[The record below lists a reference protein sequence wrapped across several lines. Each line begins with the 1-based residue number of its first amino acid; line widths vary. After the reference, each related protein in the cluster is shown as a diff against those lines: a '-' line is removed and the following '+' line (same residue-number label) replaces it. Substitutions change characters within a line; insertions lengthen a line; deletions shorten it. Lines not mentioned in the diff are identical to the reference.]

1 MPNNSEFFQSKYPK
15 LERFLEIFPAI
26 ATWVTLILPFALAPY
41 FPDLVAIFM
50 LTYYT
55 WWTFRSAENVYLMF
69 RAYRKFTWTMKQ
81 NWPHK
86 LEKLLEKTGED
97 YPNQVVLIATYK
109 EPTELV
115 SETIETWAKQNYPM
129 DKVMFVLAIEERE
142 GTIGL
147 QKMRD
152 LENKFKNKF
161 GAWVSTIHPANLP
174 NEIKGRGSNATFA
187 IRQAEKLIAEKNW
200 DPEKTLVTSVDADSQ
215 ATPDFL
221 AYLTHEH
228 LRATDRQYKSL
239 QPLPFYLN
247 NLWEVPSFARLL
259 ASSSTLFHLSN
270 SVNHGHVKNFSAFT
284 YTLWQLRRIDYYP
297 VDTPVED
304 YRTFYRS
311 YIRNYGKTDV
321 ISLYMPI
328 SMDAVDEET
337 FWKTMKAQYIQFR
350 RWASGASHLAWFVPR
365 LLNNPRKYPFWRTLW
380 EIWENLF
387 IKSWTWATTPLLLLY
402 GAWAPLITNQ
412 NFGNT
417 ILGHNLPLVAGKIM
431 TFMLLGI
438 VIAFVINTA
447 IIAKINR
454 PQKLFTLRHVLEWLL
469 VPFMTIIFGAI
480 PAIDAQTR
488 LALGKIVSFE
498 VTKKKR

>member
-1 MPNNSEFFQSKYPK
+1 MQNSSEYFEGHYPK
-15 LERFLEIFPAI
+15 LERFLEIFPALI
-26 ATWVTLILPFALAPY
+26 TWTTLILPFALAPY
-41 FPDLVAIFM
+41 FPDWVAVFM
-50 LTYYT
+50 LSYYV
-55 WWTFRSAENVYLMF
+55 WWTFRSAKNLYFMVC
-69 RAYRKFTWTMKQ
+69 AYRKFTWTMRQ
-81 NWPHK
+81 NWSPK
-86 LEKLLEKTGED
+86 LAKLLKRTRED

-115 SETIETWAKQNYPM
+115 AETIQTWAKQDYPM
-129 DKVMFVLAIEERE
+129 EKVMFVLAVEERE
-142 GTIGL
+142 GEKGIE
-147 QKMRD
+147 KMHA
-152 LENKFKNKF
+152 LEKQFKDKF
-161 GAWVSTIHPANLP
+161 GSWVSAIHPTDLP
-174 NEIKGRGSNATFA
+174 NEIKGRGSNATWA
-187 IRQAEKLIAEKNW
+187 IKQAEKILAQKNW
-200 DPEKTLVTSVDADSQ
+200 DPQKTLVTSVDADSQ
-215 ATPDFL
+215 ADPNFL
-221 AYLTHEH
+221 AYMTHEH
-228 LRATDRQYKSL
+228 LRTPDRQYKSL

-247 NLWEVPSFARLL
+247 NLWTVPCFARLL

-270 SVNHGHVKNFSAFT
+270 SVNQGHVKNFSAFT

-311 YIRNYGKTDV
+311 YIRNFGNTDV
-321 ISLYMPI
+321 VPLYLPI
-328 SMDAVDEET
+328 SMDAVDEDS
-337 FWKTMKAQYIQFR
+337 FWKTIKAQYIQFR

-365 LLNNPRKYPFWRTLW
+365 LLNNPRKYPFWKTLW

-387 IKSWTWATTPLLLLY
+387 IKSWTWATTPLLLFY
-402 GAWAPLITNQ
+402 GAWAPLLVNQ

-438 VIAFVINTA
+438 IISFVINTA
-447 IIAKINR
+447 IIAKINH
-454 PQKLFTLRHVLEWLL
+454 PQKLFTIKHILEWIL
-469 VPFMTIIFGAI
+469 VPFMTIFFGAF